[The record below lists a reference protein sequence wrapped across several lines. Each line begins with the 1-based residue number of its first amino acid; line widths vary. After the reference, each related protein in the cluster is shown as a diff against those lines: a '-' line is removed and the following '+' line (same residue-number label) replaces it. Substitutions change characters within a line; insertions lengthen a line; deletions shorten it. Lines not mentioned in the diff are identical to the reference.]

1 MAKTGRN
8 LPQMLRKQASQ
19 SSPQTNLFRPLL
31 LDFINTKNELV
42 ILSQQVNWSRIEG
55 ELAQYYT
62 NFGAPAKPIRLMAG
76 LLILKQMFNK
86 SDEVIVEVKQNPYY
100 QFFTGSSHFEWDF
113 PCDPTDLV
121 YFRKRIGEDGVK
133 VIFSSSLELH
143 QKKIDQAKELIVDT
157 TVQEKNITFPTDTKL
172 TVKIIDKTLAFAE
185 KNGIK
190 LKQTFAKELKALKI
204 QLRFSHHP
212 RRKKQARKAFKRIK
226 TIAGKLVREVSRKQE
241 NNEFD
246 QLKDFFL
253 KVLAQTRHSKDKT
266 YSLHEPEVSCIAK
279 GKSHKPYEFGSKTS
293 IAILPGMNVVV
304 NVSCF
309 KGNPHD
315 SKTLEPVLEQIKDQ
329 INKEFQFAIVDRGF
343 RGKSKIGKTEVV
355 IPGPE
360 KDREKSLAY
369 QENKSR
375 QCKSR
380 AAIEPIISHL
390 KHDHRMF
397 RNYLKGFTGDKINA
411 ILAGAAFN
419 FKIRLREIRSN
430 LFYPFFETEFSQIF
444 VKIKETFCQINLIFK
459 SPKLAC

>member
-1 MAKTGRN
+1 MLSKQAPQSA
-8 LPQMLRKQASQ
+8 PQM
-19 SSPQTNLFRPLL
+19 NLFRPLL
-31 LDFINTKNELV
+31 VDFINTKNELV
-42 ILSQQVNWSRIEG
+42 ILGQQVNWSRIDG

-86 SDEVIVEVKQNPYY
+86 SDEVIVEEWKQNPYY
-100 QFFTGSSHFEWDF
+100 QFFTGATHFEWNL

-121 YFRKRIGEDGVK
+121 YFRKRIGEEGVK

-143 QKKIDQAKELIVDT
+143 QKKIDEAKEVIVDT

-172 TVKIIDKTLAFAE
+172 TIKIINKTLAFAE

-212 RRKKQARKAFKRIK
+212 RRKKHASKAFRRIK

-241 NNEFD
+241 NKEFD
-246 QLKDFFL
+246 QLKELFL

-293 IAILPGMNVVV
+293 IAILPGTNVVV

-315 SKTLEPVLEQIKDQ
+315 SKTLEPVLTQISEE
-329 INKEFQFAIVDRGF
+329 INKQFDWAITDRGY
-343 RGKSKIGKTEVV
+343 RGKSQINSTTIVT
-355 IPGPE
+355 PGPE
-360 KDREKSLAY
+360 KDRNRSSAY
-369 QENKSR
+369 RENKSR

-380 AAIEPIISHL
+380 AAIEPVISHL
-390 KHDHRMF
+390 KHDHRML

-419 FKIRLREIRSN
+419 FKIKLREIRLN
-430 LFYPFFETEFSQIF
+430 LFLPFLEGTFGMIIMWLKQVFAEFHL
-444 VKIKETFCQINLIFK
+444 NFK
-459 SPKLAC
+459 TPKTAF

>member
-1 MAKTGRN
+1 
-8 LPQMLRKQASQ
+8 MLSKQAPQ
-19 SSPQTNLFRPLL
+19 SAPQTNLFRPLL
-31 LDFINTKNELV
+31 AEFINPKNELIV
-42 ILSQQVNWSRIEG
+42 LGHQINWGRIEDQ
-55 ELAQYYT
+55 LAGFYT

-86 SDEVIVEVKQNPYY
+86 SDEVIVEEWKQNPYY
-100 QFFTGSSHFEWDF
+100 QFFTGSTHFEWNL

-121 YFRKRIGEDGVK
+121 YFRKRIGEEGVK
-133 VIFSSSLELH
+133 VIFTTSIELH
-143 QKKIDQAKELIVDT
+143 QKKVDEAKEVIVDT

-172 TVKIIDKTLAFAE
+172 TVKIINKTLEFAE

-190 LKQTFAKELKALKI
+190 LKQTFKKELKALKI

-212 RRKKQARKAFKRIK
+212 RRKKQAGKSFRRIK

-241 NNEFD
+241 NKEFD
-246 QLKDFFL
+246 QLKELFL

-293 IAILPGMNVVV
+293 IAILPGTNVVV

-315 SKTLEPVLEQIKDQ
+315 SKTLEPVLTQISEEIK
-329 INKEFQFAIVDRGF
+329 KQFDWAITDRGY
-343 RGKSKIGKTEVV
+343 RGKSQINSTAVV
-355 IPGPE
+355 TPSPE
-360 KDREKSLAY
+360 KDQTRSSAY
-369 QENKSR
+369 RENKSR

-380 AAIEPIISHL
+380 AAIEPVISHL
-390 KHDHRMF
+390 KHDHRML
-397 RNYLKGFTGDKINA
+397 RNYLKGFIGDKINA

-419 FKIRLREIRSN
+419 FKIRLREIQSN
-430 LFYPFFETEFSQIF
+430 LFLPIFERIF
-444 VKIKETFCQINLIFK
+444 RLIFTEQKEFFGEIHLNFK
-459 SPKLAC
+459 SLKQAF

>member
-1 MAKTGRN
+1 
-8 LPQMLRKQASQ
+8 MLRKQAPQ
-19 SSPQTNLFRPLL
+19 STPQTNLFRPLL
-31 LDFINTKNELV
+31 LEFINPKNELIV
-42 ILSQQVNWSRIEG
+42 LGQQINWGRIE
-55 ELAQYYT
+55 EQLAGYYT

-76 LLILKQMFNK
+76 LLILKQVFNK
-86 SDEVIVEVKQNPYY
+86 SDEVIVEEWKQNPYY

-121 YFRKRIGEDGVK
+121 YFRKRIGEEGVK
-133 VIFSSSLELH
+133 VIFATSIELH
-143 QKKIDQAKELIVDT
+143 QKKVDEAKEVIVDT

-172 TVKIIDKTLAFAE
+172 TVKIVNKTLAFAE

-212 RRKKQARKAFKRIK
+212 RRKKQASKAFRRIK

-241 NNEFD
+241 NKEFE
-246 QLKDFFL
+246 QLKELFL

-293 IAILPGMNVVV
+293 IAILPGTNVVV

-315 SKTLEPVLEQIKDQ
+315 SKTLEPVLTQ
-329 INKEFQFAIVDRGF
+329 INEEINKQFDWVITDRGY
-343 RGKSKIGKTEVV
+343 RGKSQLNSTVV
-355 IPGPE
+355 VTPGPE
-360 KDREKSLAY
+360 KDRSKSYAY
-369 QENKSR
+369 RENKSR

-380 AAIEPIISHL
+380 AAIEPVISHL
-390 KHDHRMF
+390 KHDHRML

-411 ILAGAAFN
+411 MLAGAAFN
-419 FKIRLREIRSN
+419 FKIKLREIRFN
-430 LFYPFFETEFSQIF
+430 LFLPFFELKFSLF
-444 VKIKETFCQINLIFK
+444 FARLNGTFSEINRNFQN
-459 SPKLAC
+459 PKTAF